1 MIERGLIGAAIGIV
15 FILFIQT
22 ALVRA
27 ARRKT
32 VGRRDVGFMDIIV
45 TAEDE
50 KYSLSRFQMYLW
62 TVLILV
68 AFIAAALAKLDL
80 PNIPSNLYILMGIN
94 LAAAVGSTAIH
105 TAKTAKP
112 PATPTTT
119 APASGGKPNFVA
131 DVFFESGGK
140 ASVDLPRTQMF
151 VWTIIIAVSFI
162 VLSINEFRIG
172 NPILPDVPTGVLA
185 LMGISH
191 GAYLGSKA
199 AEKVT
204 PGEGS
209 GR

>member
-1 MIERGLIGAAIGIV
+1 MIERGLLGAAMGIV
-15 FILFIQT
+15 FILLIQT

-32 VGRRDVGFMDIIV
+32 AGRRRVAFMDIIV

-68 AFIAAALAKLDL
+68 AFVAVALAKLEL
-80 PNIPSNLYILMGIN
+80 PDIPSNLYILMGIN

-105 TAKTAKP
+105 TAKTAEP
-112 PATPTTT
+112 QAMSTTT
-119 APASGGKPNFVA
+119 APVPEGKPDFVA
-131 DVFFESGGK
+131 DIFFESGGK

-151 VWTIIIAVSFI
+151 VWTIIIAVGFI
-162 VLSINEFRIG
+162 VLSINEFG
-172 NPILPDVPTGVLA
+172 AGKPILPDVPTGVLA

-199 AEKVT
+199 AEKTT
-204 PGEGS
+204 PGKG
-209 GR
+209 